1 MSDFFEQLDS
11 ELGTI
16 PDTSSGAQIP
26 RPRQPAKPPLPPLP
40 KAPQPQRPIPT
51 AIAQQKFIPRTG

>member
-16 PDTSSGAQIP
+16 PDASSGTQVP
-26 RPRQPAKPPLPPLP
+26 RPKQPAKPLPPLP
-40 KAPQPQRPIPT
+40 KASQPQRPISPP
-51 AIAQQKFIPRTG
+51 AVPQQKFIPRTG